1 MKYFSLDTV
10 NKKIIINL
18 KIFTNATHSGFGSAT
33 VVFKDTEYIKFFICS
48 SPVDGKANQ
57 ELILKL
63 SKILKIKKQ
72 QIEIIAGKFDNY
84 KKILIKC
91 LDSDMIN
98 NVSSFLS
105 AFFN

>member
-1 MKYFSLDTV
+1 MKYFSLDPL

-18 KIFTNATHSGFGSAT
+18 KIFTNATHSGFGKAT
-33 VVFKDTEYIKFFICS
+33 VIFKDAEYIKFSICS

-72 QIEIIAGKFDNY
+72 QIEIISGKFDNY

-91 LDSDMIN
+91 PDNDIIN
-98 NVSSFLS
+98 SVSSFLS
-105 AFFN
+105 TFF